1 MTKQNSEQM
10 ILIVDDEPA
19 NIRILVEL
27 LRPEYAL
34 RVATNGETA
43 LRIALSDA
51 PPDLIL
57 LDVMMQGVDGYEVC
71 RRLKNDPRTE
81 SIPVIFIT
89 AKGHERDEIKGF
101 EAGAIDYVAKPFN
114 PVIVKARVQTHAE
127 LKRHRDFF
135 KNLSFCD
142 GLTNVANRRR
152 FDEYLAT
159 SWDFACRESSPLSL
173 ILLDIDHFKQFNDTF
188 GHQAGDECLKRVSQ
202 ALQSSLK
209 RKIDLLARYGGEEF
223 GCILPKTNLHGT
235 LLIAERFRESIL
247 DLQISRDRSSD
258 SGCLTVSQ
266 GAATIVPG
274 SGSSPGALIKAA
286 DEALFKSKQEGRDR
300 IYGIDLA

>member
-1 MTKQNSEQM
+1 MTEPNREQT

-19 NIRILVEL
+19 NIRILVDL
-27 LRPEYAL
+27 LRPGYAL

-51 PPDLIL
+51 PPDLII
-57 LDVMMQGVDGYEVC
+57 LDVMMQGVNGYEVC
-71 RRLKNDPRTE
+71 SQLKNDPRTE

-89 AKGHERDEIKGF
+89 AKGQERDEIRGL

-127 LKRHRDFF
+127 LKRHRDFL

-142 GLTNVANRRR
+142 GLTNIANRRR
-152 FDEYLAT
+152 FDEYLTT

-173 ILLDIDHFKQFNDTF
+173 ILVDIDHFKLFNDTL
-188 GHQAGDECLKRVSQ
+188 GHQAGDECLRQVAQ
-202 ALQSSLK
+202 ALQASLK
-209 RKIDLLARYGGEEF
+209 RRVDLLARYGGEEF
-223 GCILPKTNLHGT
+223 GCILPKTNLHGAVM
-235 LLIAERFRESIL
+235 IAERFRESIL
-247 DLQISRDRSSD
+247 GLRISRGPSSG
-258 SGCLTVSQ
+258 GCLTISQ

-274 SGSSPGALIKAA
+274 RDFSPESLIKAA
-286 DEALFKSKQEGRDR
+286 DEALFRSKQEGRDR